1 MGKKEKIKAIIKQI
15 KYEIFIDFMGVLA
28 TLILSPYKN
37 ILVEFFIGYVAGLMI
52 LGRKY
57 IDAQK

>member
-1 MGKKEKIKAIIKQI
+1 MNVKEKIKSIIKQI
-15 KYEIFIDFMGVLA
+15 KYEIFINFMGVLA
-28 TLILSPYKN
+28 ASILSPYKD
-37 ILVEFFIGYVAGLMI
+37 IRVEFFIGYVAGLMI